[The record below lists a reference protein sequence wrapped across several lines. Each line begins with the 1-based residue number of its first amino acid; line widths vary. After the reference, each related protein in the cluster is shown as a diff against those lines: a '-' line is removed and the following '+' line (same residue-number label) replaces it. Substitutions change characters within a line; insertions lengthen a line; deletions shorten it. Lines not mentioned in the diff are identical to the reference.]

1 LKPPKNKSLAFLNP
15 EVAKQWDYEK
25 NEGITPQEV
34 FAKSGKK
41 YHWTCDK
48 GDDHKWQATV
58 DSRWRNRG
66 CPYCSGQRLSKPQ
79 SLANLFPELLEEWNY
94 QENSKL
100 PTEVGRG
107 SNYKAHWQCKE
118 NSKHRWE
125 APVSNRSKG
134 SGCPY
139 CAGQKT
145 LKEDSFAVLYSDLLI
160 EYSTDNKEDPFEL
173 SPGSNKRLKWVC
185 KNNQNHKWN
194 AVVHARTKLN
204 TGCPYCAGQRATCE
218 NNLTF
223 SDNGI
228 LTLWDYEKNPNPKG
242 FLPKSSQKVHW
253 RCKVHDTHR
262 WEASIAN
269 ISRSLDKGKNGCPYC
284 SGKIVNESNSFAAVH
299 SSLLTEWD
307 YDKNEILPNE
317 IYQGSTRKIHWK
329 CPNGPDHEWTASIS
343 NRIGNRSKKP
353 TGCPICNGHKCVPSV
368 SLKTTN
374 QELMEEWDWHN
385 NKVNPEEIYPN
396 YNKKLFWICKNNKEH
411 KWKATANKRAGKE
424 KTGCPYCNVLPQSKV
439 EIAIAC
445 ELSLLFKCINDGKRV
460 KYEGEYL
467 APDIILPDLKLI
479 IEYDGSYWHSGN
491 EEKDITKTEKF
502 KELGYS
508 VLRVREGDLP
518 RIYPTDICGFEGGQ
532 IKSIVDNIL
541 LHIQSSFG
549 LSVKQK
555 QSIKDYL
562 SQSGTQN
569 SEYFQRRVMTILK
582 KKKSSD

>member
-1 LKPPKNKSLAFLNP
+1 MKPPKNKSLAFLNP
-15 EVAKQWDYEK
+15 EVAEQWDYDK
-25 NEGITPQEV
+25 NKGISPKDV

-41 YHWTCDK
+41 FHWTCKK
-48 GDDHKWQATV
+48 GEDHKWEATV
-58 DSRWRNRG
+58 DSRWRNKG
-66 CPYCSGQRLSKPQ
+66 CPYCSNQRLSESQ
-79 SLANLFPELLEEWNY
+79 TLAYLFPELLDEWDYKANK
-94 QENSKL
+94 KL
-100 PTEVGRG
+100 PTEI
-107 SNYKAHWQCKE
+107 SKSSSYKAHWQCKK

-145 LKEDSFAVLYSDLLI
+145 LKEDSFAVLYSDLLT
-160 EYSTDNKEDPFEL
+160 EYSTENKEDPFEL

-185 KNNQNHKWN
+185 KNNQDHKWN
-194 AVVHARTKLN
+194 AVVHTRTKLN
-204 TGCPYCAGQRATCE
+204 TGCPYCAGQRATDE
-218 NNLTF
+218 NNLTL

-228 LTLWDYEKNPNPKG
+228 LTLWDYEKNPNPKE
-242 FLPKSSQKVHW
+242 FLPKSNQKVHW

-262 WEASIAN
+262 WESSIAN

-299 SSLLTEWD
+299 SGLLTEWD

-353 TGCPICNGHKCVPSV
+353 TGCPVCNGHKCVPSV

-374 QELMEEWDWHN
+374 PELMEEWDWSN
-385 NKVNPEEIYPN
+385 NKVNPDEIYPN
-396 YNKKLFWICKNNKEH
+396 YNKKLFWICKNNKQH
-411 KWKATANKRAGKE
+411 KWKATANKRAGLE
-424 KTGCPYCNVLPQSKV
+424 KTGCPYCKVLPQSKV

-445 ELSLLFKCINDGKRV
+445 ELSLLFNCINDGKKV
-460 KYEGEYL
+460 KYDGEYL
-467 APDIILPDLKLI
+467 APDIVLPDLNLI

-491 EEKDITKTEKF
+491 EEKDIAKTEKF
-502 KELGYS
+502 KELGYK
-508 VLRVREGDLP
+508 VLRIREGNLI
-518 RIYPTDICGFEGGQ
+518 RIYPTDICGFEGSQ
-532 IKSIVDNIL
+532 IKSIVDAIL
-541 LHIQSSFG
+541 LHIQSNFS
-549 LSVKQK
+549 LSRI
-555 QSIKDYL
+555 QSHGVRNYL

-569 SEYFQRRVMTILK
+569 SDYFEKRVMSILK
-582 KKKSSD
+582 KKRPSD

>member
-1 LKPPKNKSLAFLNP
+1 VKPPKNKSLAFLNP
-15 EVAKQWDYEK
+15 EAAKQWDYEK
-25 NEGITPQEV
+25 NKGVTPQGV

-48 GDDHKWQATV
+48 GEDHQWEATA
-58 DSRWRNRG
+58 DSRWRSRG
-66 CPYCSGQRLSKPQ
+66 CPYCSNQRLSKSQ

-100 PTEVGRG
+100 PTEVSKG

-145 LKEDSFAVLYSDLLI
+145 LKEDSFAALYSDLLI
-160 EYSTDNKEDPFEL
+160 EYSPENKEDPFEL

-185 KNNQNHKWN
+185 KNNQHHKWN
-194 AVVHARTKLN
+194 AVVHTRTKLN
-204 TGCPYCAGQRATCE
+204 TGCPYCAGQRATNE
-218 NNLTF
+218 NNLSF

-228 LTLWDYEKNPNPKG
+228 LTLWDYEKNPNPKE
-242 FLPKSSQKVHW
+242 FLPRSSQKVYW
-253 RCKVHDTHR
+253 KCKAHKTHR
-262 WEASIAN
+262 WKAPIVSIAN
-269 ISRSLDKGKNGCPYC
+269 SLDKGNNGCPYC
-284 SGKIVNESNSFAAVH
+284 SGKIVNESNSFASVH
-299 SSLLTEWD
+299 SSLLKEWD
-307 YDKNEILPNE
+307 FDKNEISPNK
-317 IYQGSTRKIHWK
+317 IYQGSSRKIHWK
-329 CPNGPDHEWTASIS
+329 CSNGPDHEWTASIS

-353 TGCPICNGHKCVPSV
+353 TGCPVCNGHKCVPSV

-374 QELMEEWDWHN
+374 PELMEEWDWHN
-385 NKVNPEEIYPN
+385 NKVSPEEIYPN
-396 YNKKLFWICKNNKEH
+396 YNKKLFWICKNNKQH

-424 KTGCPYCNVLPQSKV
+424 KTGCPYCKVLPQSKV

-445 ELSLLFKCINDGKRV
+445 ELSLLFKCINDGKKIR
-460 KYEGEYL
+460 YEGEYL
-467 APDIILPDLKLI
+467 APDIILPDLNMI

-491 EEKDITKTEKF
+491 EEKDIAKTEKF

-508 VLRVREGDLP
+508 VLRIREGDLP

-541 LHIQSSFG
+541 LQIQSSFD
-549 LSVKQK
+549 LTERQK
-555 QSIKDYL
+555 RSIKDYL
-562 SQSGTQN
+562 GQSGTQN
-569 SEYFQRRVMTILK
+569 SEYFQKRVITILK